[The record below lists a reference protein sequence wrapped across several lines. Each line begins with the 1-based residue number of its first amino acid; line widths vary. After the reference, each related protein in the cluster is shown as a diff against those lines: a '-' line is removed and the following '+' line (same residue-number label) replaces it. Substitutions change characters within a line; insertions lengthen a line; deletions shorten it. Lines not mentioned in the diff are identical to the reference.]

1 MRHGTRPARAGTRIR
16 ASIRIVRTLRRVG
29 IVAGSLVLVIVVAL
43 TGVYLWQGPL
53 LLTGT
58 GYAAHNACAVTQL
71 AGRENPASDLPP
83 NPLVPYLAV
92 AEGEVTTASVLGV
105 GTPQQARHTEGFG
118 CTLASGPLDLGAATP
133 VGSAGNP
140 LADAAVA
147 PNPEVEAAIG
157 RVFAD
162 GEPDEVV
169 ELIGTRGVVVVK
181 DGVIV
186 GERYA
191 PGFDADTPQLGW
203 SMSKSVA
210 SLMTGML
217 VKQGVVSLDDDHL
230 RPEWT
235 DERASITV
243 ENLLRMDAGLEWD
256 ETYDLGTAITR
267 MLYLEPDMGAY
278 VAGLPLAHGVG
289 EVQQYSSGST
299 NVLCSVL
306 AERTGLGA
314 DLPRQ
319 TIFPALGL
327 SSAVWEPDAAGT
339 PVCSSYLWATPR
351 DWAAVGQ
358 FALQGGEWDGEQ
370 LLPEDWMEQSLMLSG
385 YAESDDPGYGMGWRT
400 NVLPDGSLRWPSLPA
415 DAFSANGHDGQL
427 MLVIPSEGLVVVRL
441 GFTPEASASDLVV
454 DLARDAIAALG

>member
-1 MRHGTRPARAGTRIR
+1 MRI
-16 ASIRIVRTLRRVG
+16 LRRIG
-29 IVAGSLVLVIVVAL
+29 IVAASLVLVLVVAL

-58 GYAAHNACAVTQL
+58 GYAAHNACAVEQL
-71 AGRENPASDLPP
+71 AGRDDPEADLPP

-92 AEGEVTTASVLGV
+92 SGGEVTTASVLGV
-105 GTPQQARHTEGFG
+105 GTPQQARYTEGFG
-118 CTLASGPLDLGAATP
+118 CTLASGPLDLGEASA
-133 VGSAGNP
+133 VGADRNP
-140 LADAAVA
+140 FTHASVES
-147 PNPEVEAAIG
+147 PNPQLEAAIA
-157 RVFAD
+157 RAFAD

-169 ELIGTRGVVVVK
+169 ELIGTRGIVVVK
-181 DGVIV
+181 DGELV

-191 PGFDADTPQLGW
+191 DGFDESTPQLGW
-203 SMSKSVA
+203 SMSKSVT

-217 VKQGVVSLDDDHL
+217 VNQGVVALDDDHL

-235 DERASITV
+235 DARASIRV
-243 ENLLRMDAGLEWD
+243 ENLLRMDAGLAWD

-267 MLYLEPDMGAY
+267 MLYLEPDMGSY
-278 VAGLPLAHGVG
+278 VAGLPLAHEVG

-319 TIFPALGL
+319 TIFSALGL

-351 DWAAVGQ
+351 DWAAIGQ
-358 FALQGGEWDGEQ
+358 FALQNGEWRGEQ
-370 LLPEDWMEQSLMLSG
+370 LLPEDWMATSLTL
-385 YAESDDPGYGMGWRT
+385 AHHEVSDDPGYGMGWRT
-400 NVLPDGSLRWPSLPA
+400 NVLPDGALRWPSLPD
-415 DAFSANGHDGQL
+415 DAYSANGHDGQM